1 MAIAINP
8 ATPPIANTPLAQS
21 VLKRLQTTK
30 VALRKRQGHWEILT
44 QSGSGQNV
52 LPKRLSRLVDKLVAE
67 GVLRCGDD
75 GLFRPFGT
83 AVTAVVD
90 CQESPLQRLLKN
102 KPQSGENYFSTD
114 MVRAGEKLRRD
125 YEKAHLSQRVTVNY
139 AAAESG
145 SSRHWQF
152 SDNAILRLADDVF
165 EARQRV
171 HEALDTVGPELS
183 GLLLQVCCMTTGLE
197 AAERVLSLPRRSAK
211 AVLALGL
218 TRLARH
224 YGFRERL
231 RHAGPTQI
239 GHWAVADNKPRIKP
253 REPEPHQT

>member
-1 MAIAINP
+1 LH
-8 ATPPIANTPLAQS
+8 ATKA
-21 VLKRLQTTK
+21 
-30 VALRKRQGHWEILT
+30 ALRKRYGCWEVLT
-44 QSGSGQNV
+44 QKGSGQKV
-52 LPKRLSRLVDKLVAE
+52 LPRRLSSVVDKLVSA
-67 GVLRCGDD
+67 GLVSCGDD
-75 GLFRPFGT
+75 GLFRPMGAVAA
-83 AVTAVVD
+83 AVTD
-90 CQESPLQRLLKN
+90 CQESPLQKLLRN
-102 KPQSGENYFSTD
+102 KPQASENHFSTD
-114 MVRAGEKLRRD
+114 LIRAGEKLRRD
-125 YEKAHLSQRVTVNY
+125 FEKAHLSQRVTASY
-139 AAAESG
+139 AAMEGG

-171 HEALDTVGPELS
+171 HEALDAVGPELS
-183 GLLLQVCCMTTGLE
+183 GLLLQVCCMTMGLE
-197 AAERVLSLPRRSAK
+197 AAERILSLPRRSAK

-239 GHWAVADNKPRIKP
+239 GHWAVSGSRPRINP